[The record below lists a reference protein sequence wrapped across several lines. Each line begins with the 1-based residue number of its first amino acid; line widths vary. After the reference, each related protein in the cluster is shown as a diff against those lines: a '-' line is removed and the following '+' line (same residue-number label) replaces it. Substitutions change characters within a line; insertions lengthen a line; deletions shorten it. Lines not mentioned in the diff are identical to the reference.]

1 LQRCSYSIK
10 VMKGSIITSAS
21 APSAEVASRLA
32 AGYLIIRLHHKNL
45 LTDLFTG
52 PDDPSE
58 EQLKAPHS
66 TIEFVYNHC
75 AKILTIPQVNV
86 RNPPLFLGRRFE
98 VSIELPECGIH
109 VKSNSRTCRQAEAV
123 ACLRFKA
130 AMDEYF
136 EHTHRDE
143 LREAG
148 ERFMTGTDFAGLS
161 TANAMTFLG
170 YFHKKRVRKDP
181 SSSFILQ
188 PWKAIGGFWRTGT
201 APCRSHFTLEGQAVG
216 EPVVFPCPQRELV
229 RRVTALAAAITLVKR
244 DLALLQEFVE
254 AKGGSVV
261 TPVKPLRPI
270 TPVIKK
276 EGEQAMVE
284 AARQLLLQEFAE
296 AKRGSVVTPVKP
308 LRPITPVIKK
318 EVERAMVE
326 AARQLLLQEFVEA
339 KRGSVVTPVKPLR
352 PITLVIENEVEQAMV
367 EAACQFSWSSVTQE
381 SIGLELPEDEATVSR
396 CLDEMGEESVEFG
409 IKIEDTNF
417 EEILDRGRKPRTEFR
432 LDLENIKERNEI
444 LKQRQFTFSL
454 NTKTESF
461 KSQKA
466 DLPMTQFRAKVKDIV
481 ANHQS
486 CIILGA
492 TGSGKTTQVPQIILE
507 DGIADGIGGNIN
519 IICTQPRRIAAVTV
533 ARRVASERNESVGN
547 TVGYHIKHERR
558 LPRPGG
564 SITYCTTGVLLRQ
577 LQHGSDEILDTTS
590 HIIIDEVHER
600 DLQTDFLLTILKQTL
615 DSRRK
620 AQKPVPKL
628 VLMSATVDPALFS
641 EYLEIAGDHGENM
654 PCPWL
659 EVPGR
664 TFPVMEIFL
673 DDLKEQLVKSH
684 SKAELDFLTD
694 RETSKYEEAERLFE
708 IAPLETLEATEII
721 VPLNLMAATIAHL
734 AKTTPS
740 DGAILAFLPGMA
752 EINALNLFL
761 LGERPL
767 GVNFTDTSKFKI
779 CLVHSGLPAKQWE
792 AFACVPAGCRKI
804 IIATNIAET
813 SITIPEVQHV
823 VDSGK
828 HREIG
833 YHHASKATSLSTV
846 WISKS
851 SAKQRAGRA
860 GRVRKGNYYAI
871 YSRARHDSLKAV
883 QTPEIHRVDLQEVC
897 LQIKKQSFQFP
908 IRDFLAGAPEPP
920 LASAVDS
927 AIEALQQLDALDA
940 DEQLTGLGHVLSTL
954 PLHPSLG
961 KMVVLGITFRCFD
974 ALLLLSAATEGNGLF
989 YRRGSKE
996 QRLRLSLNSQSDH
1009 ITTINAFRKARRL
1022 RDLEG
1027 AYQAFYNCETLAC
1040 INPDEFDAIDQTMR
1054 NVEDKLISTGLLPYP
1069 EPSGILD
1076 SQRGSPSLNE
1086 NSENIALIKALAL
1099 SCFPGQISAVI
1110 STRLSR
1116 TRSEPTAMISPQSIN
1131 GVQGKEVPRYKP
1143 GDLHLYTEITKM
1155 DQGTKILRDTSEV
1168 SPLMVA
1174 LFGGP
1179 LTHDKIQ
1186 GTSIRNST
1194 LRVDGW
1200 IPLAVSGKAAYTLL
1214 EFRRCL
1220 DKFISTWFRN
1230 LIRARGAGSKNH
1242 ELDFEV
1248 MESARTHLVDGL
1260 VKVLQLDEEARMK
1273 KEHMLM
1279 SEHAPSMDADLLR
1292 PDRRAKF
1299 ISIMLGK

>member
-1 LQRCSYSIK
+1 
-10 VMKGSIITSAS
+10 MKGSIITSAS

-52 PDDPSE
+52 PDDPSD

-66 TIEFVYNHC
+66 TIEFVYNYC

-109 VKSNSRTCRQAEAV
+109 VKSYSRTCRQAEAV

-188 PWKAIGGFWRTGT
+188 PWKTVSGFWRTGT

-244 DLALLQEFVE
+244 DLVFLQEFVE
-254 AKGGSVV
+254 AKGGGVV

-284 AARQLLLQEFAE
+284 AARQLLLQESAE
-296 AKRGSVVTPVKP
+296 AKRGSVVTPAQP

-326 AARQLLLQEFVEA
+326 AARQLLLQEF
-339 KRGSVVTPVKPLR
+339 
-352 PITLVIENEVEQAMV
+352 
-367 EAACQFSWSSVTQE
+367 
-381 SIGLELPEDEATVSR
+381 
-396 CLDEMGEESVEFG
+396 
-409 IKIEDTNF
+409 
-417 EEILDRGRKPRTEFR
+417 
-432 LDLENIKERNEI
+432 
-444 LKQRQFTFSL
+444 FTFSL
-454 NTKTESF
+454 NTKTESL

-673 DDLKEQLVKSH
+673 EDLKEQL
-684 SKAELDFLTD
+684 
-694 RETSKYEEAERLFE
+694 
-708 IAPLETLEATEII
+708 
-721 VPLNLMAATIAHL
+721 
-734 AKTTPS
+734 
-740 DGAILAFLPGMA
+740 
-752 EINALNLFL
+752 
-761 LGERPL
+761 
-767 GVNFTDTSKFKI
+767 FKI

-828 HREIG
+828 HRERV
-833 YHHASKATSLSTV
+833 YHHASKTTSLLTV

-927 AIEALQQLDALDA
+927 AIEALKQLDALDA

-974 ALLLLSAATEGNGLF
+974 ALLLLSAATAGNGLF

-1054 NVEDKLISTGLLPYP
+1054 NVEDALISTGLLPYP

-1116 TRSEPTAMISPQSIN
+1116 TRSEPTAMISSQSIN

-1143 GDLHLYTEITKM
+1143 GDLHLYTEITKIA
-1155 DQGTKILRDTSEV
+1155 QGTKILRDTSEV